1 VLGGRA
7 GYHGALECVS
17 ESKKRSGSVA
27 VPATE
32 AKRGQ
37 VLKLDNRYHLIID
50 AQLTTP
56 GNWRGFI
63 QFKLKDMAS
72 GAIAQKRISSDAKV
86 EVVYL
91 DRKECEYL
99 YRQGSVHV
107 FMDKETFDQ
116 YEIPEGDL
124 EGVLPF
130 MLHNQT
136 VTVTFLEGRPVSV
149 DLPSSVELEVVEA
162 DAAVKGNTATDVKK
176 TAKCETGLTV
186 QVPHFIEAGEKIKVD
201 TRTGEFISR
210 A

>member
-1 VLGGRA
+1 M
-7 GYHGALECVS
+7 
-17 ESKKRSGSVA
+17 A

-32 AKRGQ
+32 ARRGH
-37 VLKLDNRYHLIID
+37 VLKLDDRYYLIID

-63 QFKLKDMAS
+63 QFKLKDMSS
-72 GAIAQKRISSDAKV
+72 GAVFTKRISSDAKV
-86 EVVYL
+86 DIVYL

-99 YRQGSVHV
+99 YRQGAQHV

-116 YEIPEGDL
+116 YEIPEADL
-124 EGVLPF
+124 EGVLPY
-130 MLHNQT
+130 LIHNET

-149 DLPSSVELEVVEA
+149 DLPSSVALEVVEA

-176 TAKCETGLTV
+176 SAKCETGLIV
-186 QVPHFIEAGEKIKVD
+186 QVPHFITAGEKIKVD

>member
-1 VLGGRA
+1 M
-7 GYHGALECVS
+7 
-17 ESKKRSGSVA
+17 A

-32 AKRGQ
+32 ARKGQ
-37 VLKLDNRYHLIID
+37 VLKLDDRYFLIVD
-50 AQLTTP
+50 FQLITP

-72 GAIAQKRISSDAKV
+72 GAISQKRISSDAKV
-86 EVVYL
+86 EVVFL

-99 YRQGSVHV
+99 YRQGNVHV
-107 FMDKETFDQ
+107 FMDKETYDQ
-116 YEIPEGDL
+116 YEIPESDL

-149 DLPSSVELEVVEA
+149 DLPFSVDLEVVEA

-176 TAKCETGLTV
+176 TARCETGLTV
-186 QVPHFIEAGEKIKVD
+186 QVPHFISKGERIKVD